1 MSTGLPITATIFA
14 QVIWQMNQTHRA
26 SHVPGA
32 RVWMALC
39 TPSHLS
45 LMGVCSLPPRVTRC
59 TPWTHVPDRCSGI
72 RTLAVLFQAHSFLA
86 GILIHLGSL
95 ARRFTI
101 RELAWSSRLQR
112 LVDPPTCWWALISTR
127 VRCG

>member
-1 MSTGLPITATIFA
+1 MSTGPPITATIFVQA
-14 QVIWQMNQTHRA
+14 IWQMDQTRRA
-26 SHVPGA
+26 SRVPGA

-39 TPSHLS
+39 TLSHWS
-45 LMGVCSLPPRVTRC
+45 LVGVCSLPPRVTLC

-72 RTLAVLFQAHSFLA
+72 RTLAVLFQGHSILA

-95 ARRFTI
+95 AHRFTI
-101 RELAWSSRLQR
+101 RELAWSSRLPR

-127 VRCG
+127 VR